1 MAHINRRRTDTR
13 LQIIR
18 LGLKLFTE
26 EGYTKTSA
34 GRIAKELDISPGN
47 ITFYFPTKEHLLAVL
62 TEELCDFQWLIMDR
76 EVAEGKTSLLSYC
89 LELVAIAAICEEDEV
104 ARDFYRSI
112 YASPVC
118 LKVIREQDA
127 MKCKEIFGEYR
138 PDWDDIQWKYTEN
151 LISGIEFATLM
162 TDESDIPLPVQI
174 EGALSTILGIYG
186 VPPEIQR
193 IKIGK
198 VLSMDYRA
206 LGRRILGEFREYI
219 DNVNETA
226 LEESRQR
233 RKEKAGRLSSSR

>member
-1 MAHINRRRTDTR
+1 MAHINKRRTDTR

-62 TEELCDFQWLIMDR
+62 TEELCDFEWLMMEQ
-76 EVAEGKTSLLSYC
+76 EVSEGKSSMLAYC

-104 ARDFYRSI
+104 ARDFYRSL
-112 YASPVC
+112 YASPIC

-127 MKCKEIFGEYR
+127 MKCKDIFREYR
-138 PDWDDIQWKYTEN
+138 PDWNDLRWQYTEN
-151 LISGIEFATLM
+151 LVSGIEFATLM
-162 TDESDIPLPVQI
+162 TDEQDIPLSIQI

-186 VPPEIQR
+186 VPDELKAV
-193 IKIGK
+193 KIEK
-198 VLSMDYRA
+198 ALSMDYRA
-206 LGRRILGEFREYI
+206 LGRRMLKEFREYI
-219 DNVNETA
+219 DSVNEAALDEAKKRRTA
-226 LEESRQR
+226 K
-233 RKEKAGRLSSSR
+233 KEKKV